1 MPLSRVRVAA
11 GACRS
16 CAFRPSRMLAA
27 AQGSRGQRR
36 VRVGILR
43 ARRIAVNTPPSPCL
57 RFRVRVAGRKAWL
70 FRAICCV
77 RGQKGERC
85 AIAGR
90 FDWASEQSWAANAGF
105 ELGFAASDAGSC
117 PDSCLISAT
126 LGFLSILRHFAKRNA
141 LEKQHPSSLW
151 PVVLRSRPRPGRSVP
166 QGHGMSS
173 PTPAP
178 SRGAGT
184 EPMLGAR
191 PGRLR

>member
-1 MPLSRVRVAA
+1 
-11 GACRS
+11 
-16 CAFRPSRMLAA
+16 MLAA
-27 AQGSRGQRR
+27 AQGTRRTKARSRWHLGSVAHCRERTSVPLFALPRSRCRAQGVALSGYLLCSWPKRR
-36 VRVGILR
+36 EMCNGGMVRLIVRAKFGSRCGFGI
-43 ARRIAVNTPPSPCL
+43 
-57 RFRVRVAGRKAWL
+57 
-70 FRAICCV
+70 
-77 RGQKGERC
+77 
-85 AIAGR
+85 
-90 FDWASEQSWAANAGF
+90 
-105 ELGFAASDAGSC
+105 GFAASEAGSC
-117 PDSCLISAT
+117 PDSCLISAM